1 MTTSMTKLIREV
13 MTMSDLHPGLILIA
27 TGLLALIMPAKISKW
42 VAAAGPFAALAAMV
56 PLDSGASLTY
66 RFTGSI
72 TMDLLHVDTLAWV
85 FGMIFCVIAS
95 IIGVY
100 SFDGKDG
107 REKCASLIYAGS
119 AIAVVFAGDWISLI
133 CFWEVMAISST
144 YLVWAGKTHQARR
157 ASYRYLAMHFFGG
170 NMLLAGAVAIAVQNG
185 WQLEMLTGGSGWAY
199 WFVLIGL
206 AVNGAV
212 PPLHTWVSDAY
223 PEATAA
229 GTVYM
234 GSYTTKVAL
243 YALIRLFAGTQWLVF
258 VGAAMAVFAACM
270 ALMENDIKR
279 LLSYHIVSQLGMM
292 VAALGT
298 GSAAGIDGA
307 ALHAI
312 FNILYKGVLL
322 MGAGAIV
329 YATGTRKI
337 SQLGGLYKKMPL
349 VAACFF
355 IASLSIAGVPF
366 FSGFASKALITEA
379 LHAGHFTI
387 SYWLVTLAGVGT
399 WLSITLK
406 INYFVFFREP
416 KAELAVKP
424 VPSCMKAAMV
434 MGTVLCV
441 LTGLFPS
448 YCYELMP
455 NAFIV
460 HPFNVEHIVEYAAL
474 FVGATVPFVRY
485 IKKMEP
491 HDVITL
497 DFDWIYR
504 IPLMDF
510 IVGVSQWVNRIFARF
525 EHTYYSFEK
534 IIKTILRNPSKVFGA
549 LELDDEN
556 VEEHFEEQRPV
567 GEFMQTFIVFC
578 VIAFLVLLIIE

>member
-1 MTTSMTKLIREV
+1 
-13 MTMSDLHPGLILIA
+13 MSDLHPGLILVV
-27 TGLLALIMPAKISKW
+27 TGLLALVLPEKIRKW
-42 VAAAGPFAALAAMV
+42 VSIAGPLAALAAMLG
-56 PLDSGASLTY
+56 LDSDASMTY
-66 RFTGSI
+66 QFTQSI
-72 TMDLLHVDTLAWV
+72 TMELLHVDRLAWP
-85 FGMIFCVIAS
+85 FGLVFCVIAC

-100 SFDGKDG
+100 SFDAKDG

-119 AIAVVFAGDWISLI
+119 SIAVVFAGDWISLI
-133 CFWEVMAISST
+133 CFWEVMALSST
-144 YLVWAGKTHQARR
+144 YLVWAGRTHKARR

-170 NMLLAGAVAIAVQNG
+170 NMLLGGAIAICVQNG
-185 WQLEMLTGGSGWAY
+185 WQVELLTGGGGYGY
-199 WFVLIGL
+199 WFIFIGL
-206 AVNGAV
+206 AVNGAI
-212 PPLHTWVSDAY
+212 PPLHTWAPDAY
-223 PEATAA
+223 PEATSA

-234 GSYTTKVAL
+234 GSYTTKVAI
-243 YALIRLFAGTQWLVF
+243 YALIRLFAGTEWLVF
-258 VGAAMAVFAACM
+258 AGAVMAVFAACM

-307 ALHAI
+307 TLHAI

-329 YATGTRKI
+329 YATGKRKI
-337 SQLGGLYKKMPL
+337 SELGGLGKKMPL
-349 VAACFF
+349 VTACFF

-379 LHAGHFTI
+379 LHVGHFTI

-406 INYFVFFREP
+406 INYFVFFRKTER
-416 KAELAVKP
+416 EIAVKP
-424 VPSCMKAAMV
+424 VPGYMKAAMV
-434 MGTVLCV
+434 MGTLLCIV
-441 LTGLFPS
+441 TGLFPG

-455 NAFIV
+455 GATMA
-460 HPFNVEHIVEYAAL
+460 HPFSAEHILEYIAL
-474 FVGATVPFVRY
+474 FIGATVVFARY

-504 IPLMDF
+504 NTMVDF
-510 IVGVSQWVNRIFARF
+510 LSGLSQWVYRIFARF
-525 EHTYYSFEK
+525 EQTYYNFER
-534 IIKTILRNPSKVFGA
+534 IIKTILRNPSKVFSG
-549 LELDDEN
+549 LELDEEN

-578 VIAFLVLLIIE
+578 VIAFLVLLILE